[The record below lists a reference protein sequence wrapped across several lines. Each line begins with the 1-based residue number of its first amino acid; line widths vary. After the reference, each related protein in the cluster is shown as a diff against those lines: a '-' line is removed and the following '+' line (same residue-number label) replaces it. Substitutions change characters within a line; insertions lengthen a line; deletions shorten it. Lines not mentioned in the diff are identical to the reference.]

1 MRPQRLPF
9 AAGDGLSRYAPGSP
23 VALRIDSPWEKPWK
37 ARLPG
42 GATAASFPG
51 TTILFEEALYE
62 VVGAEE
68 AGGRFLYSL
77 RPWEEASPPRQI
89 LPYSV
94 EACGAAARER
104 EEHLRRLRQG
114 HALSWLSPFVGL
126 LSGEDQRRIERDY
139 GVSASRAT
147 LISSLVLLGPSVLA
161 VVRGLATLMADRA
174 GLAHE
179 VPWDTLMPLSSY
191 LMAESL
197 ARLGAA
203 GYAGEP
209 LGSLF
214 VAFPILAFR
223 AVAEALQGREGKP
236 PHPAGGADLR
246 QELLDRRRTWV
257 ETFAPFWGLLDAAT
271 QRRLAELYGF
281 DAPRHTAWSAL
292 GVGLFATFDG
302 FLAFHYLGSRQGG
315 PADLLMLLAAAC
327 LVWESLVRLRRS
339 RSGEPA
345 GSVLGWMLKPLARR
359 LLV

>member
-9 AAGDGLSRYAPGSP
+9 AAGDGLTRYDPGSP

-42 GATAASFPG
+42 GATSAPFPG

-62 VVGAEE
+62 VVGAE
-68 AGGRFLYSL
+68 AVGDRFLYLL
-77 RPWEEASPPRQI
+77 RPWEEASPTRQV

-94 EACGAAARER
+94 ESCEAAARER

-114 HALSWLSPFVGL
+114 HFLSWLSPLVGL
-126 LSGEDQRRIERDY
+126 LPGEDQRRIERDH
-139 GVSASRAT
+139 GISASRAT
-147 LISSLVLLGPSVLA
+147 LLSALILLGPSVLA

-191 LMAESL
+191 LMVESL
-197 ARLGAA
+197 VRLGAA

-214 VAFPILAFR
+214 VAFPTLAFR
-223 AVAEALQGREGKP
+223 AVADAIRGGEGRP
-236 PHPAGGADLR
+236 RPAGGADER
-246 QELLDRRRTWV
+246 QELLDRKRTWV
-257 ETFAPFWGLLDAAT
+257 ETLAPFWGLLDAAT
-271 QRRLAELYGF
+271 QQRLAELYEF
-281 DAPRHTAWSAL
+281 DAPRHTGWSAL
-292 GVGLFATFDG
+292 GVGLFAIFDG
-302 FLAFHYLGSRQGG
+302 VLAFHYLGSRQGG
-315 PADLLMLLAAAC
+315 PGDFLMLLAAAY
-327 LVWESLVRLRRS
+327 LVWESLVRMKRS

-345 GSVLGWMLKPLARR
+345 GSVLGWILKPLARR
-359 LLV
+359 LLA